1 MTSKT
6 QSDKDRVVIFDTT
19 FKSAPGD
26 VPPPLSPTS
35 PRPELHFLRLPF
47 RF

>member
-1 MTSKT
+1 LFDCSF
-6 QSDKDRVVIFDTT
+6 QSQP
-19 FKSAPGD
+19 SD
-26 VPPPLSPTS
+26 VPPDFGPST